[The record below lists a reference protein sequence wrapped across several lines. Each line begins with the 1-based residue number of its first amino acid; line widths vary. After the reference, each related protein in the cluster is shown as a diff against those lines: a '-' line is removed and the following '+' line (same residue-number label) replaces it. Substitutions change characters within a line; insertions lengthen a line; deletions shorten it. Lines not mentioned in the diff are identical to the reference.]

1 MAKVSWKGSTLLAPV
16 PPVMVSCGTAENSNI
31 ITVAWCGILSSSP
44 AKTYVSIRPER
55 HSYSLIKETRQLA
68 INLTT
73 TQINKLN
80 SEFVESDKVIYD
92 GATVSGSEVI
102 NVIKKFKN
110 EKLGILVKTNKS
122 KTYYGYS
129 FDENDGDIIGQV
141 NSKNVD
147 PTDSDSVNYVN
158 PYVNFV
164 GRIIRDKNEVIT
176 GIVFEQ

>member
-1 MAKVSWKGSTLLAPV
+1 MDNSLKGLILAA
-16 PPVMVSCGTAENSNI
+16 GTI
-31 ITVAWCGILSSSP
+31 ITCVVISLGFFIARE
-44 AKTYVSIRPER
+44 AKDTASNG
-55 HSYSLIKETRQLA
+55 S
-68 INLTT
+68 N
-73 TQINKLN
+73 QINKLN

-110 EKLGILVKTNKS
+110 EKIGIMVKTNKS
-122 KTYYGYS
+122 ETYYGYS
-129 FDENDGDIIGQV
+129 FDLKNGDIISQV
-141 NSKNVD
+141 ADKDVD

-158 PYVNFV
+158 PYVNFQ

>member
-1 MAKVSWKGSTLLAPV
+1 MDNSLKGLILAA
-16 PPVMVSCGTAENSNI
+16 GTI
-31 ITVAWCGILSSSP
+31 ITCVVISLGFFIARE
-44 AKTYVSIRPER
+44 AKDTASNG
-55 HSYSLIKETRQLA
+55 A
-68 INLTT
+68 N
-73 TQINKLN
+73 QINKLN
-80 SEFVESDKVIYD
+80 AEFVESDKVIYD

-158 PYVNFV
+158 PYVNFI

>member
-1 MAKVSWKGSTLLAPV
+1 MDNSLKGLILAA
-16 PPVMVSCGTAENSNI
+16 GTI
-31 ITVAWCGILSSSP
+31 ITCVVISLGFFIARE
-44 AKTYVSIRPER
+44 AKDTASNG
-55 HSYSLIKETRQLA
+55 A
-68 INLTT
+68 N
-73 TQINKLN
+73 QINKLN

-141 NSKNVD
+141 NSKNID

>member
-1 MAKVSWKGSTLLAPV
+1 MDNSLKGLILAAGTIFTCVVISLGFFIAREAKD
-16 PPVMVSCGTAENSNI
+16 TASNG
-31 ITVAWCGILSSSP
+31 A
-44 AKTYVSIRPER
+44 
-55 HSYSLIKETRQLA
+55 
-68 INLTT
+68 N
-73 TQINKLN
+73 QINKLN

>member
-1 MAKVSWKGSTLLAPV
+1 MDNSLKGLILAA
-16 PPVMVSCGTAENSNI
+16 GTI
-31 ITVAWCGILSSSP
+31 ITCVVISLGFFIARE
-44 AKTYVSIRPER
+44 AKDTASNG
-55 HSYSLIKETRQLA
+55 A
-68 INLTT
+68 N
-73 TQINKLN
+73 QINKLN
-80 SEFVESDKVIYD
+80 AEFVESDKVIYD

-102 NVIKKFKN
+102 NVIKKYKN

-141 NSKNVD
+141 NSKNID

>member
-1 MAKVSWKGSTLLAPV
+1 MDNSLKGLILAA
-16 PPVMVSCGTAENSNI
+16 GTI
-31 ITVAWCGILSSSP
+31 ITCVVISLGFFIARE
-44 AKTYVSIRPER
+44 AKDTASNG
-55 HSYSLIKETRQLA
+55 A
-68 INLTT
+68 N
-73 TQINKLN
+73 QINKLN
-80 SEFVESDKVIYD
+80 AEFVESDKVIYD

-102 NVIKKFKN
+102 NVIKKYKN

>member
-1 MAKVSWKGSTLLAPV
+1 MDNSLKGLILAA
-16 PPVMVSCGTAENSNI
+16 GTI
-31 ITVAWCGILSSSP
+31 ITCVVISLGFFIARE
-44 AKTYVSIRPER
+44 AKDTASNG
-55 HSYSLIKETRQLA
+55 A
-68 INLTT
+68 N
-73 TQINKLN
+73 QINKLN

-129 FDENDGDIIGQV
+129 FDENDGDIIAQV
-141 NSKNVD
+141 NSKNID